1 MQDAPTR
8 KLEDDEDIT
17 FSENSADY
25 SGLDAAGRAR
35 LSAESTLG
43 ELLSA
48 LEILEGRG
56 VERWAITEH
65 RAARQMYADGDKAY
79 LEKDYVYAEELY
91 LGALTVLE
99 PLYARIEP
107 AFEKAYAEA
116 VAAFEAGDWSQ
127 ALSAYELAVAI
138 TPSHADAIAG
148 YQRTRN
154 LETVLGLVEQGVEY
168 EEDLELDAA
177 LSSFERAAEIDPLWQ
192 PAQDGIQR
200 VERTRTEIEFDTR
213 MSEGFEAIANGD
225 FLAARAAFRVAQKLI
240 PESTEPADGLLQV
253 DQGLRLQDI
262 NTLEREALAL
272 EADEHWVAVVQTY
285 EEILKVDNTLS
296 FARDGLARG
305 REMSALH
312 AKLDSMIA
320 EPDRLS
326 VPSVM
331 DEATKLVVSITI
343 RPDVGPR
350 LAEQRDEL
358 SGLLKR
364 AATPVT
370 VPIVSDNQTDVIIY
384 RVGKLG
390 NFMHKEVNLR
400 PGTYIAVGSRPGFRD
415 VRREFR
421 VAPEIEMQPIIVQCE
436 EPI

>member
-1 MQDAPTR
+1 VT
-8 KLEDDEDIT
+8 
-17 FSENSADY
+17 
-25 SGLDAAGRAR
+25 
-35 LSAESTLG
+35 
-43 ELLSA
+43 
-48 LEILEGRG
+48 
-56 VERWAITEH
+56 
-65 RAARQMYADGDKAY
+65 
-79 LEKDYVYAEELY
+79 
-91 LGALTVLE
+91 
-99 PLYARIEP
+99 
-107 AFEKAYAEA
+107 
-116 VAAFEAGDWSQ
+116 
-127 ALSAYELAVAI
+127 
-138 TPSHADAIAG
+138 
-148 YQRTRN
+148 
-154 LETVLGLVEQGVEY
+154 
-168 EEDLELDAA
+168 
-177 LSSFERAAEIDPLWQ
+177 
-192 PAQDGIQR
+192 
-200 VERTRTEIEFDTR
+200 RTRTEIEFDTR
-213 MSEGFEAIANGD
+213 MSEGFDAIANGD
-225 FLAARAAFRVAQKLI
+225 FLGARAAFRVAQQLI

-253 DQGLRLQDI
+253 DQGLRLEDI

-358 SGLLKR
+358 SRLLKR
-364 AATPVT
+364 AATPLT

-390 NFMHKEVNLR
+390 NFMHKEVSLR
-400 PGTYIAVGSRPGFRD
+400 PGTYVAVGSRPGFRD